1 MNYTCPNCNGMGI
14 VNYDSDLPRFK
25 QQLALCA
32 RARALYAETE
42 RVWETIQ
49 EETQEAETE
58 DQQSDFYEPLR
69 MVGLEERDFAM
80 YIQSLERE
88 VNEEIFTI
96 RMLEGEQDPKE
107 ENPHFYC
114 LIVFENREIMKSK
127 VSTFEHEDK
136 IAIRTQGKWL

>member
-1 MNYTCPNCNGMGI
+1 MNYTCPNCNGNGI
-14 VNYDSDLPRFK
+14 VNYDSDLPRYK
-25 QQLALCA
+25 QEHCPVCEGEGVIH
-32 RARALYAETE
+32 RKSF
-42 RVWETIQ
+42 Q
-49 EETQEAETE
+49 EIKEELKETE
-58 DQQSDFYEPLR
+58 DQESDFYEPLKSI
-69 MVGLEERDFAM
+69 GLDETDFAH
-80 YIQSLERE
+80 YIRSLESE

-127 VSTFEHEDK
+127 VSTFAHEGK